1 MVVRLLN
8 HRAVRQATCVLL
20 AAGRASYV
28 ALTISGHGAGTP
40 ATLLYEGL
48 LVTAAL
54 VCLAR
59 VVAIPRDRLPW
70 ALLAA
75 GLAAWA
81 SADIYYAAVLI
92 KLAEPPYPSIA
103 DAGWLVYYPALYAVM
118 LLLARRGRAG
128 APSGAWLDGAIAALG
143 ATALMAAVFFKP
155 ILAIAVEGNAA
166 AIATNLAYPIGDL
179 VLLMLVTALFALS
192 GWRPDRMWLAL
203 GAGMAASAI
212 ADSWYLAELAKGTYG
227 DGQILG
233 ALWPASALLIAWAAW
248 QPERPPAEA
257 RVAGLRVIAMPAG
270 FALMSIALLVY
281 DHFDRV
287 SGLAV
292 ALAAATLGVA
302 VLRMGSSFLANVRML
317 DTSRHEALTDALTG
331 LGNRRSLMHA
341 VEHSMR
347 PEDGDPETLVLFD
360 LDGFKRYNDTFGH
373 PAGDALLQ
381 RLGSKLARTVEGRGR
396 AFRMGGDEFCVLLSA
411 PAGERDALV
420 TAAATALT
428 ETGQGFA
435 IGASHGMV
443 VPALEAATAAEA
455 LQTADRRMYGHKA
468 SRSAGRT
475 SETRDVLMRILRE
488 REPELHQ
495 HLTSVAD
502 LARAVGIRLGLVP
515 EALDEIA
522 RAAEL
527 HDVGKMAI
535 PDAILDKPGPL
546 DEREWAFIR
555 RHTLI
560 GESILSAAPALVP
573 VARIVR
579 ASHERFDG
587 AGYPDM
593 LGGHDIPL
601 GARIVA
607 VCDAYD
613 AMTSDRSYRAAMS
626 PEAAR
631 AELRAAAGTQFDPEV
646 VEVFCEVVAGR
657 AVRAVTS

>member
-8 HRAVRQATCVLL
+8 HRTVRRATCALL
-20 AAGRASYV
+20 AAGLASYV

-75 GLAAWA
+75 GVAAWA
-81 SADIYYAAVLI
+81 SADIYYAAVLT

-103 DAGWLVYYPALYAVM
+103 DAGWLVYYPALYAAM
-118 LLLARRGRAG
+118 LLLARRGRAS

-143 ATALMAAVFFKP
+143 ATALTAAVFFKP
-155 ILAIAVEGNAA
+155 ILAIAIEGNAA
-166 AIATNLAYPIGDL
+166 AIATNLSYPIGDL
-179 VLLMLVTALFALS
+179 VLLMLVTALFALT

-203 GAGMAASAI
+203 GAGMAASAV

-233 ALWPASALLIAWAAW
+233 ALWPASALLIAWAGW

-257 RVAGLRVIAMPAG
+257 RRAGLRVIAMPAG
-270 FALMSIALLVY
+270 FALVSIALLVY
-281 DHFDRV
+281 DHFDRL

-396 AFRMGGDEFCVLLSA
+396 AFRMGGDEFCVLIGGPESCHA
-411 PAGERDALV
+411 AVVE
-420 TAAATALT
+420 AAAAALR
-428 ETGQGFA
+428 ESGEGFA
-435 IGASHGMV
+435 IAASYGSV
-443 VPALEAATAAEA
+443 RPALDVATAAEA
-455 LQTADRRMYGHKA
+455 LQVADQRMYGHKLG
-468 SRSAGRT
+468 RSAARGNDA
-475 SETRDVLMRILRE
+475 RDVLMRILHE
-488 REPELHQ
+488 REPGPHD
-495 HLTSVAD
+495 HITSVAV
-502 LARAVGIRLGLVP
+502 LARAG
-515 EALDEIA
+515 A
-522 RAAEL
+522 RAA
-527 HDVGKMAI
+527 G
-535 PDAILDKPGPL
+535 
-546 DEREWAFIR
+546 
-555 RHTLI
+555 
-560 GESILSAAPALVP
+560 GEHAA
-573 VARIVR
+573 
-579 ASHERFDG
+579 
-587 AGYPDM
+587 
-593 LGGHDIPL
+593 
-601 GARIVA
+601 
-607 VCDAYD
+607 
-613 AMTSDRSYRAAMS
+613 DRRAAGLR
-626 PEAAR
+626 PRQPRHAR
-631 AELRAAAGTQFDPEV
+631 L
-646 VEVFCEVVAGR
+646 
-657 AVRAVTS
+657 